1 MIPAIQSALNA
12 ILGGVATLQN
22 ANGAGR
28 IFELFIMTGVAARL
42 QNLGFDV
49 WLQRSDGTR
58 INSGDADRRFI
69 QRGGA
74 PTGVQSATAGPDNAS
89 VIGFQRSPNRRRW
102 EIWNGIQFRGRSN
115 ALHEI
120 DIAVVPWEIGDALRQ
135 AGGYPQG
142 RPRVA
147 IECKDVGQAGSLDEM
162 RAFVARL
169 YDLTVLYSHRN
180 YLNFPTPVPVISPG
194 NLGPN
199 PFYTARVTYWQENRR
214 TFDAIARRTGF
225 VTGAAPMTDYY
236 DIEPHDSVTA
246 TSTEAADLMNAVA
259 DWIYTRFP

>member
-1 MIPAIQSALNA
+1 MIPAVRSALDA
-12 ILGGVATLQN
+12 ILGGVSTLQN
-22 ANGAGR
+22 AGGAGR

-42 QNLGFDV
+42 QNRGFDV

-58 INSGDADRRFI
+58 INAADTDLRFI

-74 PTGVQSATAGPDNAS
+74 PTGVQRAATGPNYAS
-89 VIGFQRSPNRRRW
+89 VIGFQRNPNGRRW

-120 DIAVVPWEIGDALRQ
+120 DIAVAPWEVGDTLRQ
-135 AGGYPQG
+135 TGGYPQG

-147 IECKDVGQAGSLDEM
+147 IECKDVGQTGSLDET

-169 YDLTVLYSHRN
+169 YDLTVLRSHRR
-180 YLNFPTPVPVISPG
+180 YLNFPTPTPVIFPG
-194 NLGPN
+194 NFGAE
-199 PFYTARVTYWQENRR
+199 PFYTARITYWQENRR

-225 VTGAAPMTDYY
+225 ASGTVPITDYY
-236 DIEPHDSVTA
+236 DIEPHYSITA
-246 TSTEAADLMNAVA
+246 TSTEASDLVDAVS
-259 DWIYTRFP
+259 DWINSRFP